1 MKLLDHKGSAPS
13 GEWIGFLDKGVT
25 VEGRVELAGT
35 FRIDCQMKGTIV
47 SNSTVVLGE
56 NARVEGEIDGNHVVV
71 GGRFEG
77 VLSAKGRVEILAKGV
92 VRGEVHA
99 PCMVIEAGGILD
111 GRCHMTNVEE
121 GKQPLTIPIRAASA
135 STSS

>member
-1 MKLLDHKGSAPS
+1 MKLLDRKGSASS
-13 GEWIGFLDKGVT
+13 GEWIGFLEKGV
-25 VEGRVELAGT
+25 VLEGRLELSGT

-47 SNSTVVLGE
+47 SNSTLVIGE
-56 NARVEGEIDGNHVVV
+56 NARLEGEIDGNHVVV

-92 VRGEVHA
+92 IRGEVRA
-99 PCMVIEAGGILD
+99 PCMIIEAGGILD

-121 GKQPLTIPIRAASA
+121 GKQALTIPIRAVSA
-135 STSS
+135 TTSS

>member
-1 MKLLDHKGSAPS
+1 MKLLDRKGSGPS
-13 GEWIGFLDKGVT
+13 GEWIGFLEKGVIL
-25 VEGRVELAGT
+25 EGRLELAGT

-47 SNSTVVLGE
+47 SNSTVVIGE
-56 NARVEGEIDGNHVVV
+56 NARVEGEINGNHVVI

-77 VLSAKGRVEILAKGV
+77 LLSAKGRVEILAKGV

-135 STSS
+135 TTSS

>member
-25 VEGRVELAGT
+25 VEGRIELEGT

-135 STSS
+135 TTSS

>member
-1 MKLLDHKGSAPS
+1 MKLLDRKGGGPS
-13 GEWIGFLDKGVT
+13 GEWIGFLEKGVIL
-25 VEGRVELAGT
+25 EGRLELAGT

-47 SNSTVVLGE
+47 SNSTVVIGE
-56 NARVEGEIDGNHVVV
+56 NAKVEGEIDGNHVVI

-77 VLSAKGRVEILAKGV
+77 VLTAKGRVEILGKGV

-99 PCMVIEAGGILD
+99 PCLVIEAGGILD

>member
-1 MKLLDHKGSAPS
+1 MKLLERKGSAPS
-13 GEWIGFLDKGVT
+13 GEWIGFLDKGVILD
-25 VEGRVELAGT
+25 GRIELAGT
-35 FRIDCQMKGTIV
+35 FRIDCQLKGTIV
-47 SNSTVVLGE
+47 SNSTIVLGE

-77 VLSAKGRVEILAKGV
+77 VVSAKGRVEILAKGV
-92 VRGEVHA
+92 VRGEVRA
-99 PCMVIEAGGILD
+99 PCLVIEAGGILD

-135 STSS
+135 TTSS

>member
-1 MKLLDHKGSAPS
+1 MKLLDRKGSVPS
-13 GEWIGFLDKGVT
+13 GEWIGFLDKGVA
-25 VEGRVELAGT
+25 VEGRIELSGT

-47 SNSTVVLGE
+47 SNSTVVIGE

-77 VLSAKGRVEILAKGV
+77 VISAKGRVEIQAKGI
-92 VRGEVHA
+92 VRGEVRS
-99 PCMVIEAGGILD
+99 PCLVIEAGGILD
-111 GRCHMTNVEE
+111 GRCQMTNTEE